1 MSTQKG
7 IPCSVVAL
15 FSLLVVVVGV
25 IAYLNDFPLP
35 MIKVTSIVFA
45 ILAAIIFL
53 IYKLPFGKDYNNALD
68 HIEEE
73 APNSNSLILVQNM
86 SENEIKNAIESF
98 NEMSKEDENFEYY
111 SPQIKKFGKDFILLF
126 SPTINYRDFCFWVNY
141 LVYSDKN
148 KRHNNDITGWYEVGN
163 TTNNHPL
170 SNKMLM
176 LFIPDSDNEF
186 DNVYLVDDSNKCYI
200 QEFSF
205 NEKII
210 PLKKS
215 IIRYQ
220 EIPDINQLP

>member
-1 MSTQKG
+1 MFSNFNPVTLIIG
-7 IPCSVVAL
+7 AVVI
-15 FSLLVVVVGV
+15 LL
-25 IAYLNDFPLP
+25 
-35 MIKVTSIVFA
+35 
-45 ILAAIIFL
+45 FL
-53 IYKLPFGKDYNNALD
+53 ICALSCKRIIKKIMAHKNTIE
-68 HIEEE
+68 HIEESVPHGQRVVL
-73 APNSNSLILVQNM
+73 AKNM
-86 SENEIKNAIESF
+86 TENELSNAINTFLEIY
-98 NEMSKEDENFEYY
+98 NEDGNNNYVAPE
-111 SPQIKKFGKDFILLF
+111 IKKGDEGFFLLF
-126 SPTINYRDFCFWVNY
+126 EPTLDYRSFCFWVNY
-141 LVYSDKN
+141 LIYSDKN
-148 KRHNNDITGWYEVGN
+148 KRHNNDIIGWYEVGN
-163 TTNNHPL
+163 ANNNHPF